1 MEITVQDIKKL
12 RDRTNVGLMDCK
24 KALKEADGDMDK
36 AVDILRTKGIAKA
49 EKKAEREASEGIIY
63 SYIHPG
69 AKLGVLLELS
79 CETDFVA
86 RNDKFEELAKKIAMH
101 IAATDPLAL
110 SEDDLDEEIIKKEK
124 RIYQEQAEAAGK
136 PEKIIDKIVDGR
148 LNKFYEDNCLLKQ
161 PLVMNEDIKVEQLI
175 NDAVMSFGENIYIN
189 RYTRYKIG
197 EQSAE

>member
-1 MEITVQDIKKL
+1 MEITVKEIKKL
-12 RDRTNVGLMDCK
+12 RDRTSVGLMDCK
-24 KALKEADGDMDK
+24 KALKEAKGDMDE
-36 AVDILRTKGIAKA
+36 AVQILRKKGIAKA

-86 RNDKFEELAKKIAMH
+86 RNDKFSDLAKKIAMH

-110 SEDDLDEEIIKKEK
+110 DKESLDPEIVEQEKEV
-124 RIYQEQAEAAGK
+124 YTEQAEKAGK
-136 PEKIIDKIVDGR
+136 PEKIISKIVEGR
-148 LNKFYEDNCLLKQ
+148 LNKFYEENCLLNQ
-161 PLVMNEDIKVEQLI
+161 PLVMDEDTTIEQMI
-175 NDAVMSFGENIYIN
+175 NDAVMSFGENIFIS

-197 EQSAE
+197 ELNEE